1 MPVVR
6 KLVGLASLL
15 LLSGCERDAARS
27 NGAPVPA
34 AEPVVVYAA
43 QADVA
48 YLASLFADFT
58 KQTGAVVIVRT
69 GEQSTIVDDI
79 IANDI
84 SPPADVLWVPELSA
98 AMRAA
103 DESALRPFRNFS
115 PQDHVQKGFWDA
127 DNYWVTVSYDVAAI
141 VYDPQK
147 VDVRQIDD
155 FAALAKP
162 VFGGLLCL
170 SSSANSINT
179 AAIETM
185 VAIQQVRPAEI
196 AVRGWVANLAQPVY
210 TTESDLIGAI
220 ESGDCGLAIVSS
232 SVVARAAASAS
243 PFKVLVPPITPIDA
257 EAIGVARH
265 ARNPQGGEALVQW
278 LLSSTVQERHIATTF
293 ALPANWNA
301 KPRAEVL
308 EVIKTRTG
316 STEGFHVVV
325 DRYEASRLAERAR
338 YR

>member
-6 KLVGLASLL
+6 KAFCVAALL
-15 LLSGCERDAARS
+15 LLSGCERDTA
-27 NGAPVPA
+27 NDNVAPAPA

-43 QADVA
+43 QADVT
-48 YLASLFADFT
+48 YLTSLFADFT
-58 KQTGAVVIVRT
+58 EQTGAAVIVRT
-69 GEQSTIVDDI
+69 GQQSTIVDDV

-84 SPPADVLWVPELSA
+84 SPPADVLWVPELSG

-115 PQDHVQKGFWDA
+115 PEEHVQQGFWDA

-155 FAALAKP
+155 FASLAKP

-185 VAIQQVRPAEI
+185 MAIQQVRPAEI

-210 TTESDLIGAI
+210 TTESDLIDAI

-232 SVVARAAASAS
+232 NVAARAAASAT
-243 PFKVLVPPITPIDA
+243 PFRVVVPPITPIDA

-278 LLSSTVQERHIATTF
+278 LLSPTVQERHIATTF
-293 ALPANWNA
+293 ALPANWDA
-301 KPRAEVL
+301 KPRDEVL